1 MRVVVTANGADP
13 DGPSNPTFGRCP
25 MFVFVETDSM
35 EFEATANPAANA
47 PGGAGIEA
55 AQFVN
60 DSAVGAVITGRVGPK
75 AMSVLRAAGMPVYLF
90 NGGSVRQ
97 AVEAFRDG
105 KLVLAKG

>member
-47 PGGAGIEA
+47 RGGAGIEA
-55 AQFVN
+55 AQFVI

-75 AMSVLRAAGMPVYLF
+75 AMDVLRAAGMPVYLF

-97 AVEAFRDG
+97 AVEAYRDD
-105 KLVLAKG
+105 KLALAKG